1 MGMLLKT
8 QNLTKRFG
16 GLTAVDNVDIDVKEG
31 EILGIIGPNGAGK
44 TTFFALVGGFLEP
57 TEGQVWFDGNEIT
70 GLKPHTICKAGLSR
84 TFQVVQPFPQIT
96 VLENVLV
103 GAYNRTNKESEAIE
117 IAEEVLEF
125 LGLHHRAHE
134 LAKSLTYAD
143 RKRLE
148 VARALATK
156 PKLLML
162 DEVMAGLRPNETEE
176 QIEIVRKLRDRGV
189 TLIVVE
195 HVMRVIMALSDRIA
209 VIHHG
214 AKIAEGTPQEI
225 VRTPSVIEAYLGEGA
240 SDVKIG

>member
-1 MGMLLKT
+1 MLLKT
-8 QNLTKRFG
+8 QNLTKKFG
-16 GLTAVDNVDIDVKEG
+16 GLTAVDSVDIEVKEG
-31 EILGIIGPNGAGK
+31 EILGVIGPNGAGK
-44 TTFFALVGGFLEP
+44 TTFFSLIGGFLAP
-57 TEGQVWFDGNEIT
+57 TRGQVWFDGKEIT
-70 GLKPHTICKAGLSR
+70 GLQPHTICKAGLSR

-117 IAEEVLEF
+117 IAEEVLAF
-125 LGLHHRAHE
+125 LGLDHRAGE

-148 VARALATK
+148 VARALATQ
-156 PKLLML
+156 PKLLLL

-176 QIEIVRKLRDRGV
+176 QIEIVRKLQKRGI

-214 AKIAEGTPQEI
+214 AKIAEGKPQEI
-225 VRTPSVIEAYLGEGA
+225 VRMPKVIEAYLGEGA
-240 SDVKIG
+240 SDVAVD

>member
-1 MGMLLKT
+1 MKMLLKT
-8 QNLTKRFG
+8 QNLTKKFG
-16 GLTAVDNVDIDVKEG
+16 GLTAVDSVDIEVSEG
-31 EILGIIGPNGAGK
+31 EILGVIGPNGAGK
-44 TTFFALVGGFLEP
+44 TTFFSLVGGFIEP

-70 GLKPHTICKAGLSR
+70 GQKPHAICKAGLSR

-125 LGLHHRAHE
+125 LGLHHRAYE

-176 QIEIVRKLRDRGV
+176 QIEIVRKLKKRGL

-214 AKIAEGTPQEI
+214 AKIAEGSPQEI
-225 VRTPSVIEAYLGEGA
+225 VRMPTVIEAYLGEGA
-240 SDVKIG
+240 SDVEVG